1 MANIDTY
8 SVYIVD
14 SMSRYRKGGERM
26 GQAYFNTL
34 AERRPEI
41 ADLVRDSRLDPF
53 YSDEPLGEFLN
64 FVMVRW

>member
-1 MANIDTY
+1 MANLDAY
-8 SVYIVD
+8 SMYIVD

-41 ADLVRDSRLDPF
+41 ANAVRGSSIDPF
-53 YSDEPLGEFLN
+53 YNDAPLGQFLD